1 MIKIAV
7 LLLASF
13 LTTSCSKVSDYVAGV
28 ISSIEE
34 EIEETQKVAPSL
46 CPADKPKPLVVQ
58 GVCTGNWSYS
68 YDSNSKVYT
77 CSYSQK
83 AAVTC
88 PPGAVTIGQ
97 PSGCGGQVD
106 KYTKKTVTSNATCDD
121 LFLSEVRVAY
131 RLVCCI

>member
-7 LLLASF
+7 FVLASF
-13 LTTSCSKVSDYVAGV
+13 LTVGCSKVSDYVTTIITGEV
-28 ISSIEE
+28 
-34 EIEETQKVAPSL
+34 EETQKVAQNL
-46 CPADKPKPLVVQ
+46 CPADKPQALVVQ

-68 YDSNSKVYT
+68 YDSKSKIYT
-77 CSYSQK
+77 CSYAQK

-88 PPGAVTIGQ
+88 PPGAISIGQ
-97 PSGCGGQVD
+97 PSGCGGQVEQH
-106 KYTKKTVTSNATCDD
+106 TKKTVTSEATCKD